1 MYNFSSRIRY
11 SEVNSEGTLTLQA
24 LMDYLQDCCSF
35 QSEDL
40 GVGVEYLKRINH
52 AWVLSSWEIVITQMP
67 QMGDNI
73 RVNTWPYNFKGFYGC
88 RNFTIEDESGR
99 VLVAANSLWVFMDLE
114 RMRPA
119 RISAELLQAYQDGF
133 GAELEGAWGD
143 RKIEVP
149 AGGEH
154 REPVPV
160 AKFFIDT
167 NHHMNNSKYVTVAQ
181 EFLPEDFVVG
191 RIRVEYKKAAM
202 LGDVLYP
209 VLTAEQGKVTVVLA
223 GEEEAPYAV
232 VEFIA

>member
-1 MYNFSSRIRY
+1 M
-11 SEVNSEGTLTLQA
+11 TLQA

-73 RVNTWPYNFKGFYGC
+73 RVNTWPYNFKGFYGY

-119 RISAELLQAYQDGF
+119 RRFVPPASSTRTLSPVRGALAAGRNDGSIISVDASP
-133 GAELEGAWGD
+133 
-143 RKIEVP
+143 RSP
-149 AGGEH
+149 A
-154 REPVPV
+154 R
-160 AKFFIDT
+160 
-167 NHHMNNSKYVTVAQ
+167 MS
-181 EFLPEDFVVG
+181 
-191 RIRVEYKKAAM
+191 AM
-202 LGDVLYP
+202 
-209 VLTAEQGKVTVVLA
+209 
-223 GEEEAPYAV
+223 
-232 VEFIA
+232 

>member
-1 MYNFSSRIRY
+1 MYNFTSRIRY

-73 RVNTWPYNFKGFYGC
+73 RVNTWPYNFKGFYGY

-119 RISAELLQAYQDGF
+119 RIAKEVLQAYQDGF

-143 RKIEVP
+143 RKIEIP
-149 AGGEH
+149 AEGER

-209 VLTAEQGKVTVVLA
+209 VLTTEQGKVTVVLA
-223 GEEEAPYAV
+223 DETEAPYAV